1 MAPKWASFLGLWTIF
16 WAAMSV
22 GTSRL
27 LHTSWWSAWLSA
39 EIGFLLVWSV
49 PRRYGLIPQK
59 RPCHDSSHNALIK

>member
-27 LHTSWWSAWLSA
+27 LHTSWWSAWLFGRNRVSSR
-39 EIGFLLVWSV
+39 VV
-49 PRRYGLIPQK
+49 
-59 RPCHDSSHNALIK
+59 RPTALWPYSPEKALP